1 MISLDTET
9 TGIDLHH
16 GALPFLVTTCDDDDN
31 VSFWEWD
38 VDPLT
43 RKPIIPRSDW
53 EEILDLLMR
62 AVKAGRVAKTKAI
75 IGQNLKFD
83 VQAMNAVFPD
93 LFLADNW
100 PWDVTADT
108 LFAGHLLASNQPHD
122 LTSMALVY
130 LGTNIQP
137 YEDKVE
143 RAVKEALGIVKKQFP
158 NWAIAISPDKKKGRL
173 AREDT
178 PSAKDKVWKFDM
190 WLPRALIKI
199 ACLSANWFLIPD
211 DARQPTVGRVSKCTV
226 RIDRQT
232 KWGNPFIIGKDGDRA
247 EVIRKYAAWIW
258 SGGGRHLLA
267 DLPEL
272 YNQVLGCHCSPEACH
287 GDILRTLCHP
297 WMTVT
302 ADYANMDSAVTLPLY
317 KVMRQR
323 IDLRG
328 YGKVFDVRLELPR
341 ITTMMEQS
349 GITLNENRLTTLYD
363 EYKVV
368 TDECRKVC
376 LEIAGPTMTE
386 MPEGGT
392 SNALKEVVFT
402 NLGLVSNK
410 LTKKAKNI
418 SMDKDVIAH
427 WLLTEDP
434 DSVGYKFVKHL
445 SDYRKR
451 KTAMNFMESYRKFW
465 KPIETC
471 SWCGL
476 NHIGGPEHC
485 EAAECWYR
493 LHPSL
498 NPTGTDTLRWSS
510 NNPNEQN
517 ISKKEGFNL
526 RYMFGPAPGRE
537 WWSCDAQNIELRIPA
552 YEAGE
557 RAMIDLFER
566 PDDPP
571 YFGSNHMLACHIL
584 HPEKFNDCIKRGLSF
599 KKEYPTLYG
608 YTKNGNFAVQYG
620 AQAISGTADRAYHV
634 TGAQAKIEKRLGRI
648 RELNARL
655 IAHAEEFG
663 YVETIPDINVDPDHG
678 YPLLCTRTKWGKI
691 LATVPLSY
699 HVQGTAMWWM
709 MVSQI
714 NCQAKLDEWNKE
726 LSHNF
731 QVQWEIAGKSKFD
744 LQKHMHEH
752 LTRMGY
758 RMTMQVHD
766 EIVFDFPYVPDKGN
780 LPKVRE
786 LTKIMAK
793 SGERIGIPIPAG
805 IEYHEH
811 NWSEG
816 ETCV

>member
-9 TGIDLHH
+9 TGLDLHH
-16 GALPFLVTTCDDDDN
+16 GAMPFLVTTCNEQDE
-31 VSFWEWD
+31 VAYWEFD

-43 RKPIIPRSDW
+43 RKPIIPRSEW
-53 EEILDLLMR
+53 EEILDLLW
-62 AVKAGRVAKTKAI
+62 ASVKAGRVAKTKAI
-75 IGQNLKFD
+75 VGQNLKFD
-83 VQAMNAVFPD
+83 VQAMNAVYPD
-93 LFLADNW
+93 HFLADNW
-100 PWDVTADT
+100 PWDVTVDT
-108 LFAGHLLASNQPHD
+108 IFAGHLLASNQPHD

-143 RAVKEALGIVKKQFP
+143 HAVKEARKIVERQFP
-158 NWAIAISPDKKKGRL
+158 TWAIAIAPDKKKGRL
-173 AREDT
+173 GRADM
-178 PSAKDKVWKFDM
+178 PSASDKVWKYDM
-190 WLPRALIKI
+190 WLPRALIKVAI
-199 ACLSANWFLIPD
+199 HTLNFILIPD
-211 DARQPTVGRVSKCTV
+211 DPRQPTVGRVDKCTV
-226 RIDRQT
+226 RIDRRT
-232 KWGNPFIIGKDGDRA
+232 KWGNPFVIGKDGDRA
-247 EVIRKYAAWIW
+247 TVIRKYAEWVW
-258 SGGGRHLLA
+258 CGDGRHLLQ
-267 DLPEL
+267 DLHEL
-272 YNQVLGCHCSPEACH
+272 YGQVLGCHCCPEMCH
-287 GDILRTLCHP
+287 GHVLRTLCHP
-297 WMTVT
+297 WNNVT

-317 KVMRQR
+317 KVMRER
-323 IDLRG
+323 VELRG
-328 YGKVFDVRLELPR
+328 YGKILDVRQELPR
-341 ITTMMEQS
+341 ITTLMEQS
-349 GITLNENRLTTLYD
+349 GITLNEERLTTLYD
-363 EYKVV
+363 EYKIV
-368 TDECRKVC
+368 TDECEKVC
-376 LEIAGPTMTE
+376 LEIAGPTMTV
-386 MPEGGT
+386 MPAGGT

-434 DSVGYKFVKHL
+434 ASVGYKFVKHL

-451 KTAMNFMESYRKFW
+451 KTAMGFMESYRKFW
-465 KPIETC
+465 RPWVCVQLDDPTA
-471 SWCGL
+471 GA
-476 NHIGGPEHC
+476 G
-485 EAAECWYR
+485 WYV

-526 RYMFGPAPGRE
+526 RFMFGPAPGRE

-599 KKEYPTLYG
+599 KKEYPTLYS

-634 TGAQAKIEKRLGRI
+634 VGAQAKIEKRLGRI
-648 RELNARL
+648 RELNASL
-655 IAHAEEFG
+655 IAHAEQYG
-663 YVETIPDINVDPDHG
+663 YVETIPDKNVDPHHG
-678 YPLLCTRTKWGKI
+678 YPLLCTRTSWGKI

-709 MVSQI
+709 MRGQI
-714 NCQAKLDEWNKE
+714 RCQEQLDKWNNEIKETFKLNWYK
-726 LSHNF
+726 S
-731 QVQWEIAGKSKFD
+731 GKSELD
-744 LQKHMHEH
+744 LQRSMHDH
-752 LTRMGY
+752 VMQYGY
-758 RMTMQVHD
+758 RMALQVHD
-766 EIVFDFPYVPDKGN
+766 EIVFDFPKGKGPEPWKTN
-780 LPKVRE
+780 LPKIQRMRQLME
-786 LTKIMAK
+786 M
-793 SGERIGIPIPAG
+793 GGDDIGIPTTTSC
-805 IEYHEH
+805 EYHEH

-816 ETCV
+816 ITL